1 MRWLGSEFGV
11 PFRLDYVYAITRR
24 SYFPSQVPP
33 FSSILC
39 CEGARFKLVFP
50 RELKHFLR
58 SSCRTSVKFVF
69 YNYTS
74 YIWILIVSFKF
85 LFWSWFIIDIT
96 PYPTWNGT
104 WRRTTWLWAKVCKC
118 SCKKC
123 FKNIFAGGHL
133 ICLDYFC
140 LWSLIILARVKSMGG
155 CPFVIVKRWKEKV
168 YFTPLIHFVCLTSEQ
183 TKL

>member
-133 ICLDYFC
+133 ICLDYFLLVVIDHLGACEEYGRLSLCDCQKMKGKSLFYSPYSLC
-140 LWSLIILARVKSMGG
+140 LLNLW
-155 CPFVIVKRWKEKV
+155 
-168 YFTPLIHFVCLTSEQ
+168 TN
-183 TKL
+183 

>member
-69 YNYTS
+69 YNYNS

-133 ICLDYFC
+133 IASIIFACGHWSSWRVWRVWAAVP
-140 LWSLIILARVKSMGG
+140 LWLSKDERKKSILL
-155 CPFVIVKRWKEKV
+155 PL
-168 YFTPLIHFVCLTSEQ
+168 FTLSA
-183 TKL
+183 